1 MQATYLLGVQS
12 EHDPRQW
19 WRGRFAATC
28 EEGAIRMI
36 RATCRKR
43 DRRSGNIAVLAAVML
58 TAILGITALAVDV
71 GYICAAKG
79 QLQRSADA
87 SALAG
92 ASAIYLPAS
101 ANMDEVYALAPD
113 LTQARHEAQ
122 KFAGSNQVATRTP
135 FVALNPENQPDGDIV
150 LGRLNRYWDPT
161 ESLNVYSDMPN
172 CVQVTIALSDDTR
185 NGSLALF
192 FGRALGVTKA
202 SIEATATATV
212 WYPALL
218 PFATSESNWQSL
230 AAGGWGDHFAHNP
243 NSVSFGVK
251 QQGDGIS
258 EIVMYPGDWDGQD
271 MPPGNF
277 GIIEVGPSG
286 DELTNLRRQ
295 IDRGPSLSDMNH
307 HGGSLIS
314 SETVPGRTGIKSS
327 TKTAMLGGTADGT
340 TFAGMI
346 GQVRTLP
353 IYSDVQGN
361 GDNAVYTLSRFVVV
375 RVMAVRI
382 DNRWRTQRF
391 DTEGEDITGMVAQP
405 LTNGSDVLR
414 TRLVR

>member
-12 EHDPRQW
+12 EHDPRQL

-135 FVALNPENQPDGDIV
+135 FVALNP
-150 LGRLNRYWDPT
+150 LA
-161 ESLNVYSDMPN
+161 SSKS
-172 CVQVTIALSDDTR
+172 AL
-185 NGSLALF
+185 
-192 FGRALGVTKA
+192 
-202 SIEATATATV
+202 
-212 WYPALL
+212 P
-218 PFATSESNWQSL
+218 
-230 AAGGWGDHFAHNP
+230 
-243 NSVSFGVK
+243 
-251 QQGDGIS
+251 
-258 EIVMYPGDWDGQD
+258 VM
-271 MPPGNF
+271 N
-277 GIIEVGPSG
+277 
-286 DELTNLRRQ
+286 
-295 IDRGPSLSDMNH
+295 
-307 HGGSLIS
+307 
-314 SETVPGRTGIKSS
+314 
-327 TKTAMLGGTADGT
+327 
-340 TFAGMI
+340 
-346 GQVRTLP
+346 
-353 IYSDVQGN
+353 
-361 GDNAVYTLSRFVVV
+361 
-375 RVMAVRI
+375 
-382 DNRWRTQRF
+382 
-391 DTEGEDITGMVAQP
+391 
-405 LTNGSDVLR
+405 
-414 TRLVR
+414 